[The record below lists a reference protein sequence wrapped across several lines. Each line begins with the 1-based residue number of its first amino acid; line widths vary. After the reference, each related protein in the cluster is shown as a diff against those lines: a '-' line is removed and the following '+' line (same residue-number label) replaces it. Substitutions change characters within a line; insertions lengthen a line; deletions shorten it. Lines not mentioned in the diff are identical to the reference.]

1 MININEHN
9 PIVIDCDEVLLD
21 LVHPWVDKLNELY
34 NKDYSYSDII
44 RYDINYFY
52 GISIEDAMEVLHD
65 TSFYVNVN
73 PIKNAKE
80 AITVLS
86 SNGLPI
92 KIVTSTPMNAIGIK
106 LNKLLFDLNI
116 TKENVIFTYDKCPI
130 SCSIMIDDNYDNLF
144 HNKHADMK
152 ILFTKPWNTKETL
165 INNMVSLSSWGSIID
180 WFLNE
185 ELIKPNE
192 TYHKFMQNAWSV

>member
-1 MININEHN
+1 
-9 PIVIDCDEVLLD
+9 
-21 LVHPWVDKLNELY
+21 
-34 NKDYSYSDII
+34 
-44 RYDINYFY
+44 
-52 GISIEDAMEVLHD
+52 
-65 TSFYVNVN
+65 
-73 PIKNAKE
+73 
-80 AITVLS
+80 
-86 SNGLPI
+86 
-92 KIVTSTPMNAIGIK
+92 MNAIGIK

-116 TKENVIFTYDKCPI
+116 NKENVIFTYDKRPI

-152 ILFTKPWNTKETL
+152 ILFTKPWNTKETS

-185 ELIKPNE
+185 GLIKPNE